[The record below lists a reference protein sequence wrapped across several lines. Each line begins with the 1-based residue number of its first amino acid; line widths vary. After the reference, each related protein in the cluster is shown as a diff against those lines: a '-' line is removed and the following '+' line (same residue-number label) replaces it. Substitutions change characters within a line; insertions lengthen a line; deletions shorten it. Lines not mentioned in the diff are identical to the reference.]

1 MRRTSCTLALA
12 LALSGCSDITGGE
25 NGVVALEVV
34 RPEPATLEVG
44 ETLQMTARALDA
56 SGEEVA
62 ATIEWRTVD
71 TTLAVDAAG
80 LVTGLFAGAGRV
92 QALEGSLV
100 SQPITLTVLAGVDSL
115 HVAPDTLLVPATTAV
130 SGPLVATA
138 LQRSDT
144 ATSGYIPVPGRDIIA
159 TIEDPLFPD
168 PDARTVEFGNGALAD
183 TATTDVSGQ
192 PTPALT
198 LARVTGQTAPD
209 TVRVALRVERAS
221 GIPVPGSGGV
231 IVVVFE

>member
-1 MRRTSCTLALA
+1 MRRVTCALA
-12 LALSGCSDITGGE
+12 LVLAGCSDITGGE

-115 HVAPDTLLVPATTAV
+115 HVAPDTLLVPAATAV

-144 ATSGYIPVPGRDIIA
+144 AASVNTPPKNRTAVMMSLRKVFVMILTSTSMLRS
-159 TIEDPLFPD
+159 PLC
-168 PDARTVEFGNGALAD
+168 V
-183 TATTDVSGQ
+183 
-192 PTPALT
+192 
-198 LARVTGQTAPD
+198 
-209 TVRVALRVERAS
+209 
-221 GIPVPGSGGV
+221 GIGSHDGS
-231 IVVVFE
+231 